1 VVFNLDETFISYNL
15 KNKIQAFFKGRMTH
29 HLPLG
34 YLGSFVAALF
44 TSYAI
49 QGLNFIS
56 GRFVF

>member
-1 VVFNLDETFISYNL
+1 VVFNLAKNFLQL
-15 KNKIQAFFKGRMTH
+15 KNIIFAFLKARMTH

-34 YLGSFVAALF
+34 YLGSFAAALF

-49 QGLNFIS
+49 QGFNFIS

>member
-1 VVFNLDETFISYNL
+1 
-15 KNKIQAFFKGRMTH
+15 MTH

-34 YLGSFVAALF
+34 YLGSFAAALF

-49 QGLNFIS
+49 QGFNFIS